1 MLQAWLNFLRQTK
14 YLSVYPISEVFDWS
28 WNQEEVR
35 NWEINCFSNSDYSGD
50 LVTRRSKRS
59 FVLCALD
66 VPVSWQ
72 LKAQRSM
79 NLSSSK
85 VEWVAL
91 SEAMKRVMFIV
102 KLQLTMKIS
111 VKLLIT
117 ITTDYVWAIFTTGNV
132 TATSLT
138 KHVEVVQV
146 YEWVC
151 GKWCSE
157 KCLQNQLKMTST
169 FSSNT

>member
-1 MLQAWLNFLRQTK
+1 
-14 YLSVYPISEVFDWS
+14 
-28 WNQEEVR
+28 
-35 NWEINCFSNSDYSGD
+35 
-50 LVTRRSKRS
+50 
-59 FVLCALD
+59 
-66 VPVSWQ
+66 
-72 LKAQRSM
+72 M

-146 YEWVC
+146 YE
-151 GKWCSE
+151 
-157 KCLQNQLKMTST
+157 
-169 FSSNT
+169 